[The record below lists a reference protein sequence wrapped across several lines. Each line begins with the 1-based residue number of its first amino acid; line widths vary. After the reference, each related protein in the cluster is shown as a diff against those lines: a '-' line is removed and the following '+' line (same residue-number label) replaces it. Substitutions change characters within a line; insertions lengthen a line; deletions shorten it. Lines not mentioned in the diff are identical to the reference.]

1 MSFVKSIFF
10 LLALLACFQSAFSQS
25 TVLRGNII
33 DERGET
39 VPNAKVSI
47 SSNRGKISFCDAGAP
62 GKFSCEI
69 ALSGNFTLT
78 IEAEGFSILRQTIA
92 NTQDFSAELNFSLQT
107 ATLREQVVVTGNRM
121 ETRLGETP
129 ASVMTVSRAEI
140 SASAAPVLDD
150 TLRQVAGFSI
160 FRRSSSRTANPTA
173 QGVSLRGVGASGAS
187 RSLVI
192 FDGVPLNDPFGGW
205 VQWNRVS
212 PIGVERVEVL
222 RGGASSLYG
231 NSSLSGAVNIIPRA
245 GSEKFTFS
253 AEAFGG
259 SQKTMSGS
267 AFAGFRQKAWS
278 ADLTASSFQT
288 KGYIPVDE
296 LARGP
301 ADVFAGVRSTNFS
314 GRVIGRCAAGSV
326 FVRPSF
332 FGEVR
337 TNGTGLQTNRTH
349 IRQVAAGG
357 EIQPKRARFEWQ
369 LYGGAQV
376 YDQVF
381 SAVNAARTNEAL
393 NRIQRVPA
401 QNIGLSTK
409 FSTSIKDHSLL
420 FGFETRGVR
429 GASDETVYA
438 NGLATSL
445 VGAGGRERTLSFFG
459 QDFIK
464 IGKKLVIAGSV
475 RYDEWRNSKGLTS
488 TRTLSSGQT
497 TTVIFPDRSESAL
510 SPQLSFLYRANA
522 RVSFQAQVS
531 RSFRAPT
538 LNELYRNF
546 RVGNVLTLANENLLA
561 EKADNFEAGVSYN
574 KKSTYLRGTFFRTE
588 IDKPVSNITIA
599 TTPVLITRQRRN
611 AGRTRSAGFE
621 IEAETRIERL
631 RLSFGY
637 LMTDSQ
643 VISFPSDLALEGRAV
658 PQVARHQVTFQ
669 ARYPLKDWTLALQ
682 GRASSKQFDDDLNLF
697 RLEPYLQLDLFASRR
712 LRENLSIFTGIENL
726 LNSRYSIG
734 KTPVRT
740 VSSPLNVRAGFRWK

>member
-1 MSFVKSIFF
+1 MSFVKP
-10 LLALLACFQSAFSQS
+10 LLILLIVPAFFQSALSQS
-25 TVLRGNII
+25 TVLRGNIM

-39 VPNAKVSI
+39 VVNAKISI

-69 ALSGNFTLT
+69 PLSGDFTLA

-92 NTQDFSAELNFSLQT
+92 NTQDFSAELNFTLHP
-107 ATLREQVVVTGNRM
+107 ATVREEIVVTANRI
-121 ETRLGETP
+121 ETRLSETP
-129 ASVMTVSRAEI
+129 ASVVTVSRAEI
-140 SASAAPVLDD
+140 TTSAAPVLDD

-231 NSSLSGAVNIIPRA
+231 NASLSGAVNIIPRDV
-245 GSEKFTFS
+245 GDKFTFS
-253 AEAFGG
+253 AETFGG
-259 SQKTMSGS
+259 SQNTMSGS
-267 AFAGFRQKAWS
+267 VFTGFRKADWS
-278 ADLTASSFQT
+278 ADLTAASFQT

-296 LARGP
+296 AVRGP
-301 ADVFAGVRSTNFS
+301 ADGFAGVRSSNFS
-314 GRVIGRCAAGSV
+314 GRITQRFDNGSV
-326 FVRPSF
+326 FIRPSF

-349 IRQVAAGG
+349 TRQIAAGG
-357 EIQPKRARFEWQ
+357 EIQPGHSRFEWQ
-369 LYGGAQV
+369 LYGGDQV

-381 SAVNAARTNEAL
+381 SAVNAARTSESL

-401 QNIGLSTK
+401 QNGGLSTR
-409 FSTSIKDHSLL
+409 FSTSINDHSLL

-429 GASDETVYA
+429 GASDETVYV

-445 VGAGGRERTLSFFG
+445 VGSGGRERTLSFFG
-459 QDFIK
+459 QDFVK
-464 IGKKLVIAGSV
+464 IGTKFVIAGSA
-475 RYDEWRNSKGLTS
+475 RYDEWKNLRGITS
-488 TRTLSSGQT
+488 TRVLSTGQT
-497 TTVIFPDRSESAL
+497 TTTIFPDRSEGAL
-510 SPQLSFLYRANA
+510 SPQLSFLYQANENI
-522 RVSFQAQVS
+522 SFQAQVS

-546 RVGNVLTLANENLLA
+546 RVGNVLTLANENLRA
-561 EKADNFEAGVSYN
+561 EKADNFEAGVSFN
-574 KKSTYLRGTFFRTE
+574 RRRTYLRGTFFRTE
-588 IDKPVSNITIA
+588 VGQPVANVTLS
-599 TTPVLITRQRRN
+599 TTPALITRQRRN
-611 AGRTRSAGFE
+611 VGRTRAAGFE
-621 IEAETRIERL
+621 VEAETAIERL
-631 RLSFGY
+631 KLSLAY
-637 LMTDSQ
+637 LFTDSS
-643 VISFPSDLALEGRAV
+643 VISFPADTSLQGLRV
-658 PQVARHQVTFQ
+658 PQVARQQFTFQ

-682 GRASSKQFDDDLNLF
+682 GRSSGEQFDDDQNLF

-712 LRENLSIFTGIENL
+712 VREDLSVFVGVENI

-740 VSSPLNVRAGFRWK
+740 VSSPLNIRAGFRWK

>member
-1 MSFVKSIFF
+1 MSFVKPSFIWLT
-10 LLALLACFQSAFSQS
+10 LLVCCQSVFSQS
-25 TVLRGNII
+25 AVLRGKIV

-39 VPNAKVSI
+39 VAGAKVNI
-47 SSNRGKISFCDAGAP
+47 SSNGGKISFCDVRAP

-69 ALSGNFTLT
+69 LNDGDFTLE
-78 IEAEGFSILRQTIA
+78 IQAEGFSILRQTIA
-92 NTQDFSAELNFSLQT
+92 NTQDFSSELNF
-107 ATLREQVVVTGNRM
+107 TLLPAAVREEVVVTANRI
-121 ETRLGETP
+121 ETRIGQTP
-129 ASVMTVSRAEI
+129 ASIVTVSRAEI
-140 SASAAPVLDD
+140 TASAGPVLDD

-160 FRRSSSRTANPTA
+160 FRRSSSRSANPTA

-212 PIGVERVEVL
+212 PIGVERIEVL

-245 GSEKFTFS
+245 GNDKFTFS

-259 SQKTMSGS
+259 SQDTMSGS
-267 AFAGFRQKAWS
+267 AFTGFPKGDWS

-288 KGYIPVDE
+288 KGYIPVDS
-296 LARGP
+296 AVRGP

-314 GRVIGRCAAGSV
+314 GRLVRIFARGSV
-326 FVRPSF
+326 FFRPSF

-349 IRQVAAGG
+349 TRQFSTGG
-357 EIQPKRARFEWQ
+357 EILPGNARFEWQ

-381 SAVNAARTNEAL
+381 SAVNAARTAEAL

-401 QNIGLSTK
+401 QNGGLSTR
-409 FSTSIKDHSLL
+409 FSTVIQDHSLL

-445 VGAGGRERTLSFFG
+445 VGAGGRERSLSFFG
-459 QDFIK
+459 QDFVK
-464 IGKKLVIAGSV
+464 IGKKLGVAGSV
-475 RYDEWRNSKGLTS
+475 RYDEWKNSRGLSS
-488 TRTLSSGQT
+488 TRTFSTGQT
-497 TTVIFPDRSESAL
+497 TTIIFPDRVESAF
-510 SPQLSFLYRANA
+510 SPQISFLYQANENI
-522 RVSFQAQVS
+522 SFQAQAS

-546 RVGNVLTLANENLLA
+546 RVGNVLTLANQGLRA
-561 EKADNFEAGVSYN
+561 EKADNFEAGISFN
-574 KKSTYLRGTFFRTE
+574 RKRTYLRGTFFWTE
-588 IDKPVSNITIA
+588 VGQPVANVTIS
-599 TTPVLITRQRRN
+599 TTPTLITRQRQN
-611 AGRTRSAGFE
+611 AGRTRSAGLE
-621 IEAETRIERL
+621 MEAETEIDRL
-631 RLSFGY
+631 KLSFGY
-637 LMTDSQ
+637 LLTDSR
-643 VISFPSDLALEGRAV
+643 VISFPSDPTLEGLAV
-658 PQVARHQVTFQ
+658 PQVPRHQVTFQ
-669 ARYPLKDWTLALQ
+669 ARYPVKNWTLALQ
-682 GRASSKQFDDDLNLF
+682 GRASSQQFDDDQNLF
-697 RLEPYLQLDLFASRR
+697 RLEPYLQLDLFVSRR
-712 LRENLSIFTGIENL
+712 VRDNLSIFAGVENL

-734 KTPVRT
+734 RTPVRT
-740 VSSPLNVRAGFRWK
+740 VSSPVNIRAGFRWK